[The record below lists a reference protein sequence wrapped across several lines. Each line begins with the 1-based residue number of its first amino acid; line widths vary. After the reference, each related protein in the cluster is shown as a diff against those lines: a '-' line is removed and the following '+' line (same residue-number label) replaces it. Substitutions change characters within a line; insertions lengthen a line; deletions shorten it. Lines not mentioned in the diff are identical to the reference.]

1 MKHVYIV
8 CYLNVAIVLAFQ
20 SNDWESMPGWKSRK
34 NAVHSSGAESSAEFV
49 IMNAIRMND
58 PPEYTLK
65 TAPQL
70 KRWPE

>member
-1 MKHVYIV
+1 
-8 CYLNVAIVLAFQ
+8 
-20 SNDWESMPGWKSRK
+20 MPGWKSRK